1 MDSGCQWLHFDDGG
15 GFLEESVVLH
25 ADDVLLIKPITTTLH
40 GRSMQE
46 PRHPPVFGLYFPD
59 GSLVSPSI
67 ITAMVSN
74 SLKDAAMDLLDTN
87 KRQQCVLIGLESL
100 YEPVVQ
106 DEPSAFAIVT
116 EEFFSPYDQLTM
128 GPVEQAC

>member
-1 MDSGCQWLHFDDGG
+1 MESGCRWLHSDDGG

-25 ADDVLLIKPITTTLH
+25 ADDVLLIKPTTTTLH

-46 PRHPPVFGLYFPD
+46 PHHPPVFGLCFPD

-87 KRQQCVLIGLESL
+87 KRQ
-100 YEPVVQ
+100 
-106 DEPSAFAIVT
+106 
-116 EEFFSPYDQLTM
+116 
-128 GPVEQAC
+128 